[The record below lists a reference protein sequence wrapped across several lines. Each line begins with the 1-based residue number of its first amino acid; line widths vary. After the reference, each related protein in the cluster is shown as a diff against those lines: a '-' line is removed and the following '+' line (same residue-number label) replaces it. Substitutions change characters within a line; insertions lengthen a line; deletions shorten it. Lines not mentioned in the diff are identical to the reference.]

1 MSRIDFAFGAPDRL
15 RMACEVV
22 RKHVAAGRK
31 LLVYT
36 RDEQR
41 LAHFDRLLWS
51 FDPTAFIPHVH
62 ADDALAADTPV
73 VLTLQ
78 SPGPATVVPGVES
91 GVQPEVQP
99 GVNSGID
106 QRWLLNLDLQCP
118 PGVEAFERV
127 LEIVS
132 NHDEDKQAA
141 RERWV
146 QYKAAGHTVHGHDVS
161 KKAGQK

>member
-31 LLVYT
+31 LVVYT

-78 SPGPATVVPGVES
+78 PPDPPTAKPGAD
-91 GVQPEVQP
+91 QP
-99 GVNSGID
+99 
-106 QRWLLNLDLQCP
+106 WLLNLDLQCP
-118 PGVEAFERV
+118 PGVAHFERV

-141 RERWV
+141 RERWA
-146 QYKAAGHTVHGHDVS
+146 QYKADGHTVNGHDVS
-161 KKAGQK
+161 KKAGQGS

>member
-31 LLVYT
+31 LVVYT
-36 RDEQR
+36 QDEQR

-62 ADDALAADTPV
+62 ADDALAPDTPV
-73 VLTLQ
+73 ILTLQ
-78 SPGPATVVPGVES
+78 PPEPAKAEPGGE
-91 GVQPEVQP
+91 QP
-99 GVNSGID
+99 
-106 QRWLLNLDLQCP
+106 WLLNLDLQCP
-118 PGVEAFERV
+118 PGVEHFERV

-141 RERWV
+141 RERWTR
-146 QYKAAGHTVHGHDVS
+146 YKAAGHTVQGHDVS
-161 KKAGQK
+161 GKAGQGS